1 MPRWTPTFLT
11 ELRRT
16 ARWHRKVLAAG
27 LAAAAVTI
35 GIEAASAPDPP
46 TTSMTVAAG
55 SLSGGAT
62 LRQQDLTT
70 VEVPPDVVPESA
82 VTVEDA
88 VGAVLA
94 APIGPGEPL
103 SSTRLLG
110 ASLLEGWGPDLV
122 ASPVRIADAGSV
134 GVLTVGDRIDLFA
147 STGSGEATVLSE
159 AVPVLA
165 VPSEEDTGAGS
176 AGGAL
181 VVVAA
186 APTEAVSLADAATS
200 GTVAFAL
207 RDG

>member
-134 GVLTVGDRIDLFA
+134 GVLTVGDRE
-147 STGSGEATVLSE
+147 GGGEAVAPGPTRGV
-159 AVPVLA
+159 
-165 VPSEEDTGAGS
+165 GGR
-176 AGGAL
+176 AGGGGSPRGQDGGHHEGSTRRI
-181 VVVAA
+181 VVGGVVISA
-186 APTEAVSLADAATS
+186 SLTFS
-200 GTVAFAL
+200 PG
-207 RDG
+207 

>member
-16 ARWHRKVLAAG
+16 ARWHRKLLAAG
-27 LAAAAVTI
+27 LAAAAVTV
-35 GIEAASAPDPP
+35 GIEAASAPDPS

-55 SLSGGAT
+55 ALSGGTT
-62 LRQQDLTT
+62 LQQEDLTT
-70 VEVPPDVVPESA
+70 VEVSPDAVPESA

-94 APIGPGEPL
+94 GPIGPGEPL

-134 GVLTVGDRIDLFA
+134 GVLTVGDRIDLLA
-147 STGSGEATVLSE
+147 STGSGEASVLSE

-165 VPSEEDTGAGS
+165 VPSEEDSGVGS

-181 VVVAA
+181 VVVAVAPAEA
-186 APTEAVSLADAATS
+186 ASLADAATR
-200 GTVAFAL
+200 GTVSFSL
-207 RDG
+207 RDS